1 MEDMREVL
9 RRNLGRS
16 LSALPEV
23 DRLAAA
29 WPVAC
34 GKLLAR
40 RGEIVGYANG
50 VVSIAVSDAVW
61 LEQMLSMRGMLE
73 RELARIAGVPVAG
86 IHFEARGK
94 RR

>member
-1 MEDMREVL
+1 MENMREVL

-16 LSALPEV
+16 LGALPEV

-34 GKLLAR
+34 GKLLAQ

-50 VVSIAVSDAVW
+50 VVSVAVTDTLW

-73 RELARIAGVPVAG
+73 RDLARIAGVAVAG
-86 IHFEARGK
+86 IHFEVRGK